1 MTGMNEIRKVPVSAG
16 AEWLLGGFALLRRA
30 PLGLGLLG
38 AIWGLLSMG
47 VVLAASAATT
57 LGLLLQLALALAGPL
72 LFAGLVWAAHEVDQG
87 RAPAPSSLLAG
98 IREGHTRSLL
108 STLLPQALAGI
119 VLGALLLAL
128 LGPDGVQHSADVFA
142 RMQAMSQSG
151 SQPDPQEVEAL
162 AASLPAGR
170 ILLWLLLVFAA
181 GIAVSLALFLSVPQ
195 ILFGRATGPAAMR
208 NSLRASLHN
217 AGAVLVYL
225 LLAGIALFAIAFA
238 TQIVALIAQFVFGMT
253 VGLMIG
259 QLLMMAVVMPLLAGS
274 VYAAW
279 KQLFAGTAG
288 DRAGQRDRCL
298 KPGRFG
304 QPAGACPASARA

>member
-38 AIWGLLSMG
+38 VIWGVLSMC

-57 LGLLLQLALALAGPL
+57 LGLLLQLALALAG
-72 LFAGLVWAAHEVDQG
+72 LVWAAHEVDQG
-87 RAPAPSSLLAG
+87 HAPTPSSLLAG

-108 STLLPQALAGI
+108 STLLPQVLAGI
-119 VLGALLLAL
+119 VLGLLLLAL
-128 LGPDGVQHSADVFA
+128 LGPDGVQHSAEVFA
-142 RMQAMSQSG
+142 KMQAMSQAG
-151 SQPDPQEVEAL
+151 TQPDPQEVEAL

-195 ILFGRATGPAAMR
+195 ILFGRTTGPAAMR

-217 AGAVLVYL
+217 GGAVLVYL
-225 LLAGIALFAIAFA
+225 LLTGIALFAIAFA
-238 TQIVALIAQFVFGMT
+238 TQIVALIAQMVFGMT

-279 KQLFAGTAG
+279 KQLFDTPSSGS
-288 DRAGQRDRCL
+288 
-298 KPGRFG
+298 
-304 QPAGACPASARA
+304 GANGVPLPKAADNVIAA

>member
-1 MTGMNEIRKVPVSAG
+1 MSAG

-38 AIWGLLSMG
+38 MTWGVLSMC

-72 LFAGLVWAAHEVDQG
+72 LFAGLVWAAHEVDRG
-87 RAPAPSSLLAG
+87 HAPTPSSLLAG

-108 STLLPQALAGI
+108 STLLPQMLAGI
-119 VLGALLLAL
+119 VLGLLLLAL

-151 SQPDPQEVEAL
+151 TQPDPQEVEAL

-195 ILFGRATGPAAMR
+195 ILFGHATGPAAMR

-225 LLAGIALFAIAFA
+225 LLTGIALFAIAFA
-238 TQIVALIAQFVFGMT
+238 TQIVALIAQMVFGMT
-253 VGLMIG
+253 AGLMIG

-279 KQLFAGTAG
+279 KQLFGT
-288 DRAGQRDRCL
+288 
-298 KPGRFG
+298 
-304 QPAGACPASARA
+304 PADSGADGVPLPKAPDNVIAA

>member
-170 ILLWLLLVFAA
+170 ILLWLLLVFVA

-288 DRAGQRDRCL
+288 DGTVGAEPPAA
-298 KPGRFG
+298 PGNVI
-304 QPAGACPASARA
+304 AA

>member
-279 KQLFAGTAG
+279 KQLFAGTA
-288 DRAGQRDRCL
+288 RDRTGGAEPPAA
-298 KPGRFG
+298 PGNVI
-304 QPAGACPASARA
+304 AA

>member
-259 QLLMMAVVMPLLAGS
+259 QLLMMAVVMPLLAGG
-274 VYAAW
+274 VAAAW
-279 KQLFAGTAG
+279 KQRFAGTAG
-288 DRAGQRDRCL
+288 DGTVGAEPPAA
-298 KPGRFG
+298 PGNVI
-304 QPAGACPASARA
+304 AA

>member
-288 DRAGQRDRCL
+288 DGTVGAEPPAA
-298 KPGRFG
+298 PGNVI
-304 QPAGACPASARA
+304 AA

>member
-1 MTGMNEIRKVPVSAG
+1 MSAG

-38 AIWGLLSMG
+38 VIWGVLSMC

-87 RAPAPSSLLAG
+87 HAPTPSSLLAG
-98 IREGHTRSLL
+98 IRKGHTRSLL
-108 STLLPQALAGI
+108 STLLPQVLAGI
-119 VLGALLLAL
+119 VLGLLLLAL

-142 RMQAMSQSG
+142 KMQAMSQAG
-151 SQPDPQEVEAL
+151 TQPDPQEVEAL

-195 ILFGRATGPAAMR
+195 ILFGRTTGPAAMR

-217 AGAVLVYL
+217 GGAVLVYL
-225 LLAGIALFAIAFA
+225 LLTGIALFAIAFA
-238 TQIVALIAQFVFGMT
+238 TQIVALIAQMVFGMT

-279 KQLFAGTAG
+279 KQLF
-288 DRAGQRDRCL
+288 
-298 KPGRFG
+298 
-304 QPAGACPASARA
+304 GAPSGSGANGVPLAKAADNVIAA